1 MKLIGYMLIIG
12 GCIVI
17 GILEILTQITWKI
30 EDILGES
37 IKNAGIIVRFR

>member
-17 GILEILTQITWKI
+17 GILEILAQIKWKI
-30 EDILGES
+30 EDILGKS
-37 IKNAGIIVRFR
+37 IKNAGIIARIR